1 MASVESITV
10 ARSLPDPQL
19 TFQLYIQDVITSVMP
34 GLMAQIPWPGKLRAQ
49 AEAATAESQAKYFA
63 FEGVVLQA
71 AYDVKQSYY
80 PLWFLDKKIAVDREM
95 LQLLSELEQIARAQN
110 ETGQATLQDVYRA
123 QIEADRLKT
132 EIANLEDSRTSLGA
146 QFKAALGLTRDQP
159 APPLPVRFE
168 STTLDLSPEQLLDG
182 AFARNPQLQA
192 MAAEV
197 RQAQASLDL
206 ARKSKL
212 PDVTIGSSVD
222 VKATP
227 WLYWPQASVTLP
239 IWRDKIAAQIAAA
252 QAGQRAAQAR
262 LTAGQIKLTVD
273 FAEKSYAYREIN
285 RNLDLLQQQLIPKEQ
300 RSLEIARAAYLA
312 GRTDFFNLLDAER
325 SLLEFRL
332 SEIDARTQ
340 RELTLSEL
348 SLLIAGVPPA
358 NAPLLPAAAASTNS
372 TPPAP

>member
-1 MASVESITV
+1 
-10 ARSLPDPQL
+10 
-19 TFQLYIQDVITSVMP
+19 
-34 GLMAQIPWPGKLRAQ
+34 
-49 AEAATAESQAKYFA
+49 
-63 FEGVVLQA
+63 
-71 AYDVKQSYY
+71 
-80 PLWFLDKKIAVDREM
+80 
-95 LQLLSELEQIARAQN
+95 LEQIARAQN

-192 MAAEV
+192 MEAEV

-358 NAPLLPAAAASTNS
+358 NAPLLPAAAAPTNS